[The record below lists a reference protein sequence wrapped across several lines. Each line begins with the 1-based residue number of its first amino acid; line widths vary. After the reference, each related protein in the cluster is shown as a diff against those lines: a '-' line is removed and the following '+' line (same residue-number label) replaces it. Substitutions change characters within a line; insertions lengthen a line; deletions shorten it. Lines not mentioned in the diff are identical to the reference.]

1 MNENIKTQVIAGL
14 RVITPSSWSIKKF
27 SEIIDVRDGTHNT
40 PKYVSEGIP
49 LVTSKN
55 LKDGSIDFTDVSYIS
70 QKDHIEI
77 SKRSEVEVDDI
88 LLAMIG
94 TIGNPVIVRPCQNFS
109 IKNVALF
116 KKSKSVIPEYLKHF
130 LNSPIALHQLNF
142 ETRGGTQKF
151 VSLKVLRNLKI
162 PLPPIAEQKRIAAIL
177 DKADAVRRKRREAIR
192 LTEELLRSVFLDMF
206 GDPVTNPMGWD
217 VVKLG
222 SLINSGTVIT
232 YGIVQAGEKLEEGIP
247 YIRTSDI
254 KDGVIQEDDLL
265 KTSSKIAN
273 KYKRSEVH
281 ENDLVISIRA
291 TVGTIAKVPATLDG
305 ANLTQGTAKIS
316 VGEKIDAD
324 YLLNF
329 IRSQG
334 CQHWISQQVK
344 GATFREITLK
354 RLREM
359 PIAVPPREQQTIFC
373 KSLKH
378 IETQKQRQLVI
389 LQESEDLFNSL
400 LQRAFTGNL

>member
-1 MNENIKTQVIAGL
+1 MKKISLKKIATVQSGAGFPIKFQGKSDGDFPFAKVGEISRVARQGDLFINNASNWITESISFELKAKIFPKGTIVFAKIGEAIKQNFRAITDRPMLFDNNVMGITPNIAEVNIKYLFFFLKTVDFYQLASKTTL
-14 RVITPSSWSIKKF
+14 PSIRKS
-27 SEIIDVRDGTHNT
+27 T
-40 PKYVSEGIP
+40 
-49 LVTSKN
+49 
-55 LKDGSIDFTDVSYIS
+55 
-70 QKDHIEI
+70 IE
-77 SKRSEVEVDDI
+77 S
-88 LLAMIG
+88 
-94 TIGNPVIVRPCQNFS
+94 
-109 IKNVALF
+109 
-116 KKSKSVIPEYLKHF
+116 
-130 LNSPIALHQLNF
+130 
-142 ETRGGTQKF
+142 
-151 VSLKVLRNLKI
+151 LKI

>member
-1 MNENIKTQVIAGL
+1 VL
-14 RVITPSSWSIKKF
+14 SWLDS
-27 SEIIDVRDGTHNT
+27 TT
-40 PKYVSEGIP
+40 PKYQVLP
-49 LVTSKN
+49 N
-55 LKDGSIDFTDVSYIS
+55 
-70 QKDHIEI
+70 
-77 SKRSEVEVDDI
+77 DI
-88 LLAMIG
+88 LMALSGATTGKIG
-94 TIGNPVIVRPCQNFS
+94 IAHDSISPALLNQRVAIIRSSNSDTQN
-109 IKNVALF
+109 
-116 KKSKSVIPEYLKHF
+116 YLKYIFSEKLKQELLQHA
-130 LNSPIALHQLNF
+130 LGAAQANLSPKTL
-142 ETRGGTQKF
+142 E
-151 VSLKVLRNLKI
+151 SLKI

-192 LTEELLRSVFLDMF
+192 LTEELLRSVFLNMF